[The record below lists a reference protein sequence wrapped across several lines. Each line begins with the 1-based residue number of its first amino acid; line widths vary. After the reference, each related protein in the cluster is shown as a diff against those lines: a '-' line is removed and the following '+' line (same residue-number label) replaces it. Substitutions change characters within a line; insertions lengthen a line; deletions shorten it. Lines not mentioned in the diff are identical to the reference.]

1 MQFNIRFNIKTFG
14 VGVFLKRLPLNA
26 NHKTQFNVQLLWFRF
41 NINFNK
47 RVSEYGNKYKQWPN

>member
-26 NHKTQFNVQLLWFRF
+26 NHKRQFCLHLLWFRF

-47 RVSEYGNKYKQWPN
+47 KTSEYGNKYKQWPN